1 MKRINIVYVF
11 AGLLTFISSM
21 LGYFVSKNWLFLAMF
36 VGLNLFQFAF
46 TNICPLELILKK
58 LNIGK

>member
-1 MKRINIVYVF
+1 MKRINIVYAF
-11 AGLLTFISSM
+11 AGSLTLISSL

-46 TNICPLELILKK
+46 SNFCPLELMLKK